1 MLLKLQKL
9 IDNNEI
15 SEMEI
20 VEFLS
25 TIKKLSQNHVIDI
38 RSYKT
43 VLEFFAL
50 KEKNG
55 WVKFGDNSKYKF

>member
-1 MLLKLQKL
+1 MLHKLQKL

-38 RSYKT
+38 QSYKT
-43 VLEFFAL
+43 VLEYFGL

-55 WVKFGDNSKYKF
+55 WVKFGDSSKYKF